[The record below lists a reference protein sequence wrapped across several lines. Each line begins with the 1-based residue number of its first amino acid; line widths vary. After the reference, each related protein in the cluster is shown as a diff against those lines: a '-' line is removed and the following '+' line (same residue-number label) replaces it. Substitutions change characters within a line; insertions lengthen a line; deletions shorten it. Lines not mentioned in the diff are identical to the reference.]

1 MRKSILTV
9 VLITNLA
16 LFSII
21 GGSGFAV
28 STEETSK
35 VSEEVLAQMESMSDS
50 EKITIYVF
58 LEDIDHE
65 KVMNKFNETYPEEY
79 YVYVDEKSNNNSR
92 GSGRDIETIQASIQA
107 KREIY
112 SKSYAENNH
121 DIIDKYLIKE
131 SQLFISKY
139 SSLCILSVTK
149 SEIEKLVQDD
159 RIASIQLFKLFETK
173 DELATANQ
181 VTRANYNRD
190 TYGLTGEGVRIGQ
203 IEGYVPYVGWNND
216 LNSDNFTINPA
227 TFIESYHASQVA
239 SIMVGQTNGLVPEAL
254 LFSTGCPNN
263 SYVYA
268 GIEWLL
274 DQGVN
279 VINMSCSFPEL
290 TGSYDLLSQ
299 QIDYYILVHEVH
311 FVKSAGN
318 NAGYISSPGM
328 AYNAITV
335 GGFDDMNT
343 LSHSDDTMYTN
354 SSFDEAGTVGRP
366 EKPNLIAPACNIENL
381 PGWMYDDGLE
391 NGTSFAAPQVTGTI
405 AQLID
410 YVPSLALKQTA
421 VGAILMASTFN
432 KVSTGNYGSIA
443 GGPQI
448 SDIEGTGKLDARAAR
463 SIPYYGN
470 YWSQTIYTVNFPYT
484 MTDYISASSSKIRI
498 AIFWLKRS
506 TPFSNLDLRV
516 YDPNWNWVATS
527 DTRCSNYEVV
537 EFDPVVSGQYK
548 IVISKNEPN
557 NSTKEHVGIA
567 IW

>member
-1 MRKSILTV
+1 MRKRILSV
-9 VLITNLA
+9 VFIINLA
-16 LFSII
+16 LISIM
-21 GGSGFAV
+21 GGSGFAA

-58 LEDIDHE
+58 LEDIDCE
-65 KVMNKFNETYPEEY
+65 RVMNKFNETYPEEY
-79 YVYVDEKSNNNSR
+79 SVYVDEKSNKNAR
-92 GSGRDIETIQASIQA
+92 GTGRDIETIQASIQA

-112 SKSYAENNH
+112 SKSYLENNQ
-121 DIIDKYLIKE
+121 DIIDKHLNKE
-131 SQLFISKY
+131 SQIFMSKY
-139 SSLCILSVTK
+139 SSLCILNVTK
-149 SEIEKLVQDD
+149 PEIEKLVQDE
-159 RIASIQLFKLFETK
+159 RVASIQLFKLFETK

-190 TYGLTGEGVRIGQ
+190 MYGLTGEGVRIGQ
-203 IEGYVPYVGWNND
+203 IEGYVPYVDWNND
-216 LNSDNFTINPA
+216 LNSDNVTINPD
-227 TFIESYHASQVA
+227 TFEESYHASQVA
-239 SIMVGQTNGLVPEAL
+239 SIMVGQTNGLVPDAL
-254 LFSTGCPNN
+254 LFSTGCPTN
-263 SYVYA
+263 SYVLS

-290 TGSYDLLSQ
+290 TGAYDILSM
-299 QIDYYILVHEVH
+299 QIDFYILNYEVH

-318 NAGYISSPGM
+318 DAGYISSPGM
-328 AYNAITV
+328 TYNAITV

-343 LSHSDDTMYTN
+343 LDHSDDTMYTD

-381 PGWMYDDGLE
+381 PGWMYDDANE
-391 NGTSFAAPQVTGTI
+391 KGTSFAAPQVTGTI

-410 YVPSLALKQTA
+410 YVPSLAMKQTA

-432 KVSTGNYGSIA
+432 KVSMENYGSIEL
-443 GGPQI
+443 GPQI

-484 MTDYISASSSKIRI
+484 MTDYISASSTKIRI
-498 AIFWLKRS
+498 AIFWLKRA
-506 TPFSNLDLRV
+506 TPFGNLDLRV
-516 YDPNWNWVATS
+516 YNPNGNLIASSTTVS
-527 DTRCSNYEVV
+527 SNYEVV
-537 EFDPVVSGQYK
+537 EFDPVVSGMYIIK
-548 IVISKNEPN
+548 IFKSGSN
-557 NSTKEHVGIA
+557 NSTKEHVGVA